1 MSGTP
6 LLQADTAGDSVF
18 LAFDSTSNSSEALWT
33 ATTPNDL
40 TTFFANES
48 VADVAISAGGTMFAT
63 NVNGT
68 GSAGILAG
76 SPAGPPLGSIIE
88 IRDSALNLIGNRAT
102 PELEQLPTGITVPG
116 IAIHP
121 SGALVYQPFLN
132 GPAPPESANPTPNP
146 NLRGGIDIFDARS
159 GKLRLRIFLPEPIAA
174 RSADTSSLLAQ
185 FVAIDETGQRIFAIT
200 NSGLTV
206 IQLASVPLG
215 IGTIS
220 PASASAAGGATIT
233 VRGSNFQT
241 GTTAT
246 LAGKNATV
254 TLIDANTLALVTPA
268 TSSGPQRL
276 TLTNPDTETVSL
288 DAAFTAN

>member
-1 MSGTP
+1 M
-6 LLQADTAGDSVF
+6 LQADAAGDSVF
-18 LAFDSTSNSSEALWT
+18 LAFDSASNSSEALWT
-33 ATTPNDL
+33 ATTPNDF
-40 TTFFANES
+40 TTLSANES
-48 VADVAISAGGTMFAT
+48 VTDVAISAGGTMFAT
-63 NVNGT
+63 NVSGT
-68 GSAGILAG
+68 GS
-76 SPAGPPLGSIIE
+76 AGPPLGSIIE
-88 IRDSALNLIGNRAT
+88 IRDAALNLIGNRVT
-102 PELEQLPTGITVPG
+102 SELEQLPAGITVPG

-121 SGALVYQPFLN
+121 SGALVYQPILN
-132 GPAPPESANPTPNP
+132 GPAPAESANPTPNP
-146 NLRGGIDIFDARS
+146 NLRGGIDIFDSRS

-185 FVAIDETGQRIFAIT
+185 FVSIDETGQRIFAIT

-220 PASASAAGGATIT
+220 PANAPAAGGATIT

-246 LAGKNATV
+246 LGGKNAAV

-268 TSSGPQRL
+268 TSPGPQRL
-276 TLTNPDTETVSL
+276 TLTNADGETVSL
-288 DAAFTAN
+288 DAALTAN